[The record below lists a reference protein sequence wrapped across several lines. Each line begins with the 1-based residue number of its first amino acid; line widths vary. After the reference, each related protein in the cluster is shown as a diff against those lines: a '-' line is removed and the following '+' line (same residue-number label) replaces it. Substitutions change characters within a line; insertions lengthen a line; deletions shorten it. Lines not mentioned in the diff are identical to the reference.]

1 MSLDKFTRT
10 AAAYYAERGN
20 ILEGGKLGIDRF
32 LFNVDDIDTA
42 ADFRLDQLIV
52 NPHGVAF
59 RHRDE
64 QSHVREYEAGSG
76 EVYEVP
82 HVSEK
87 TPISERL
94 RDAVVAGIESTAGM
108 GIHEQRR
115 ITQIIDQHSAA
126 HTATRWKLALDTIR
140 TGIFSPLGLNGNSI
154 GLEID
159 FGRDASLS
167 ITYDFTAVGATID
180 AALKELYDAY
190 IAMGGNPME
199 VCIIA
204 GSQWI
209 QKFQSDEDVLERMK
223 ANTANILV
231 RQSLMPPELRN
242 TQGLYLVADYL
253 IPGTLQPIYL
263 CGFQPRNKF
272 VAYPG
277 ATAEDFMPTD
287 EAVIFSVQDP
297 RFRVFRGVDA
307 LTAGGAKV
315 RTAGEIVFDSF
326 VSQDPVTEYLRSQ
339 TRFAVVPGNID
350 RTGRSV
356 GTFEAVS

>member
-1 MSLDKFTRT
+1 MSLEKFTRT
-10 AAAYYAERGN
+10 AARFYEERGN

-32 LFNVDDIDTA
+32 LFNIDDIDTA
-42 ADFRLDQLIV
+42 ADFRLDSLIV

-64 QSHVREYEAGSG
+64 QSHVREYETGSG
-76 EVYEVP
+76 TVYEVP

-115 ITQIIDQHSAA
+115 VTQIIDQHSAA
-126 HTATRWKLALDTIR
+126 HTATRWKIALDTIR
-140 TGIFSPLGLNGNSI
+140 TGIFSPKGLNGQDI

-159 FGRDASLS
+159 FSRDASLT

-180 AALKELYDAY
+180 AALKALYDAY
-190 IAMGGNPME
+190 VAMGGSMQE

-204 GSQWI
+204 GAQWL

-223 ANTANILV
+223 ANTANVLV
-231 RQSLMPPELRN
+231 RQNLMPPELRN
-242 TQGLYLVADYL
+242 TQGLFLVADYL

-263 CGFQPRNKF
+263 CGYQPRYEF
-272 VAYPG
+272 IAYKG
-277 ATAEDFMPTD
+277 ATATAFMPTD
-287 EAVIFSVQDP
+287 EAVIFSVSDP
-297 RFRVFRGVDA
+297 RYRVFRGVDA
-307 LTAGGAKV
+307 LSGGGQKV
-315 RTAGEIVFDSF
+315 RTAGEIVFDGF
-326 VSQDPVTEYLRSQ
+326 VSQDPVTEFLRSQ
-339 TRFAVVPGNID
+339 TRFAVVPGNVN
-350 RTGRSV
+350 RTGRST
-356 GTFEAVS
+356 GTFETES